1 MKRLSTHRLGVWA
14 LIAGAGMTV
23 IGLGAGFGF
32 MFAGVDD
39 YAKRF
44 LGLVPLGFLSGFTG
58 VVMTLLGKP
67 D

>member
-1 MKRLSTHRLGVWA
+1 
-14 LIAGAGMTV
+14 MTV

>member
-1 MKRLSTHRLGVWA
+1 VKPLSTHKLGVWA
-14 LIAGAGMTV
+14 LIAGAIMTLV
-23 IGLGAGFGF
+23 GLAAGFGF

-58 VVMTLLGKP
+58 VVMTLLGRR